1 MVSINNISVSFGG
14 IPLFEDVSFLINPKD
29 KIGLAGKNG
38 AGKSTLLKIIAG
50 LQSVDSGS
58 ISYPNGFRIGYLP
71 QDMKHQLGNTV
82 FAETSLAFTEL
93 NKLQETIK
101 TIEQQLANRTDYDS
115 PQYHQLINELTEKN
129 EQYTHLGG
137 YTKDA
142 EIERVLI
149 GLGFS
154 RSDFNRLTN
163 QFSGG
168 WRMRIELAKIL
179 LQKPDLLLLDE
190 PTNHLDI
197 ESIQWLE
204 DFLKVYSGAVVL
216 VSHDK
221 VFLDNLTNRTIE
233 ISLGKIYD
241 YKANYSKYLQ
251 LRAERKQQQ
260 ENAAKNQEKYIEH
273 TQQLIDKYRY
283 KATKASFAQ
292 NLIKKLEKLEKIE
305 VDQDDNSSIHFK
317 FMSPQPSGRLVLSAE
332 NISKSFDNRVVL
344 KDISFTVNRGDKI
357 AFVGKNGQGKSTLS
371 KIIAGVLSYNGK
383 LIYGHNVFTG
393 YFAQNQSDELNPE
406 LTVYETID
414 NVATGEIRK
423 QIRALLG
430 AFLFSGDAINK
441 KVKVLS
447 GGEKGRLAMC
457 KLLLQPYNLL
467 VLDEPTNHLDIR
479 SKEILKKAI
488 QEFEGTV
495 IVVSHDRDFLSG
507 LTNKVFEFKNQTIKE
522 IIGDINE
529 YLSYRKIEALN
540 ELEKNESI
548 KKLENN
554 LSSFNENFSST
565 KISYQQKKEAERE
578 NRKIQAQIKKCEEEI
593 TRLESQI
600 KQMDEQLQDPDK
612 YKQLLN
618 DASFFNTYDELK
630 KQLAAETKQW
640 ELLVEKLT

>member
-1 MVSINNISVSFGG
+1 
-14 IPLFEDVSFLINPKD
+14 
-29 KIGLAGKNG
+29 
-38 AGKSTLLKIIAG
+38 
-50 LQSVDSGS
+50 
-58 ISYPNGFRIGYLP
+58 
-71 QDMKHQLGNTV
+71 MKHQLGNTV

>member
-529 YLSYRKIEALN
+529 YLSYRKIEALS